1 MTNDESESEQIIP
14 SRRPEVSTCLR
25 TSAYSEKI
33 DWERLH
39 SSFEAV
45 PVAASVTEAY
55 ILGKKRAWSKQAKH
69 DSKGTSTASSKVPGS
84 TETYDSKTSG
94 YESDTTTYR
103 EYQPEFTFMYSDP
116 PLKHT
121 TGFQGHPIKSKNSKF
136 PKRANVAFGSS
147 SKRLTNSDNL
157 RERYQK
163 VMDSNRNFHFVHSS
177 FVKGKKVKRIN
188 KLPPLQRPTEDTADV
203 INIRKLESE
212 KERQLRTLRLSVFSP
227 PVPVAP
233 HQSFISENT
242 EYQQYVMAGNSSDSE
257 PPSDFDDDDNA
268 IPLNVPRRAV
278 HIDLPRVYVQSY
290 CENERIV
297 EIQSRENMEVASVQ
311 DDLEGPLCTPLSYD
325 ALQQHNKLI
334 KESTIMP
341 KQQSNA
347 CGLTDITERGESN
360 LTRTSATN
368 QSDMD
373 VKMSIRINF
382 KESVHAIEERSNL
395 SEEILVPRPSR
406 GGRRRKS
413 RNGDR
418 LFDQTSSVFEQKN
431 DSSDKYNMDYMMQ
444 LDEQNI
450 EETEELN
457 LDDKVSDAMGHLRI
471 SEDNAYDETKS
482 SGSQNDDHVQT
493 TVDRRYDTNTDN
505 SGNTHTRSVQS
516 KKDVCNTRSYSNFD
530 NRETNDA
537 YNNHSN
543 FDNTEMNNTGA
554 NQLDFRK
561 TCSQGTDSFKY
572 GNNSS
577 ETGGGVTN
585 ATLID
590 TQHTQK
596 REPRLHKSCE
606 NSEQSQPSRGYT
618 IVASSYQSKD
628 SVVGQHNLG
637 NIKHQNITSKTENK
651 HDQQV
656 TAQGDITI
664 PLGEPTNYDNSCV
677 SPSDSPIT
685 CADND
690 IKRDQVSHNC
700 QNNSEDAR
708 CEPGQQPNNGP
719 PNSDDTE
726 HAPGQYWKHAENF
739 FFTDLSELD
748 EDARQNVEQQG
759 LNVDKDVMVKNKRAH
774 PHVEVR

>member
-14 SRRPEVSTCLR
+14 SRRHEVSTCLR

-121 TGFQGHPIKSKNSKF
+121 TGFQGHPIKSKNSRL

-147 SKRLTNSDNL
+147 SKRVTNSENL

-257 PPSDFDDDDNA
+257 PPSDFDDDDND

-290 CENERIV
+290 FDNERIE
-297 EIQSRENMEVASVQ
+297 EIQSRENMEVSSVQ
-311 DDLEGPLCTPLSYD
+311 DDLETSVCTPLSYD

-334 KESTIMP
+334 NESTLKP
-341 KQQSNA
+341 KQQNNA

-360 LTRTSATN
+360 LTRTSVTN
-368 QSDMD
+368 QSEMD

-382 KESVHAIEERSNL
+382 KQSVHAIDERSNL

-406 GGRRRKS
+406 GGRRRRS

-418 LFDQTSSVFEQKN
+418 LLDQTSSLIEQKN
-431 DSSDKYNMDYMMQ
+431 DSSDIYNTDYMMQ
-444 LDEQNI
+444 SDNQI
-450 EETEELN
+450 VQETEELN
-457 LDDKVSDAMGHLRI
+457 SDDKVSDAMGDLSI
-471 SEDNAYDETKS
+471 SEKDQFGDTKS
-482 SGSQNDDHVQT
+482 SGSQHVGHIQT
-493 TVDRRYDTNTDN
+493 TVETRYKTNTDN
-505 SGNTHTRSVQS
+505 SGNTHNKSVQR
-516 KKDVCNTRSYSNFD
+516 KADVCKNYSEFD
-530 NRETNDA
+530 HKEINDA
-537 YNNHSN
+537 
-543 FDNTEMNNTGA
+543 GA
-554 NQLDFRK
+554 NKLDFRE
-561 TCSQGTDSFKY
+561 TCSQDTDSFKY
-572 GNNSS
+572 ENNSS
-577 ETGGGVTN
+577 GTGGGVTY
-585 ATLID
+585 ATLKD
-590 TQHTQK
+590 AQHNPK
-596 REPRLHKSCE
+596 PEPHLHISCD

-618 IVASSYQSKD
+618 IVASSFQSKD
-628 SVVGQHNLG
+628 SVVRQHNLG
-637 NIKHQNITSKTENK
+637 NIKHQNVIRETENK

-664 PLGEPTNYDNSCV
+664 LLGEPTNYDNSCV

-685 CADND
+685 RADSD
-690 IKRDQVSHNC
+690 IKRDHVSHDD
-700 QNNSEDAR
+700 QNNFEGAG
-708 CEPGQQPNNGP
+708 CEPGQEPNNGL

-726 HAPGQYWKHAENF
+726 HAPGQYWKHAESF

-759 LNVDKDVMVKNKRAH
+759 LNVDKDVMVKNERTH